1 MRLAACGLWLAAL
14 ALSSSSSLESSF
26 LNARGAPPPLARAPA
41 LPESLSSRG
50 PRALQARPVVV
61 TIEAERFAF
70 SPSEVKVNAGET
82 IEFRLKSSDTDHGFR
97 ILDTDINVTIPK
109 RGKGTT
115 TVTFT
120 PKKPGRYTFECSRVC
135 GAGHSFMRGTL
146 VVK

>member
-1 MRLAACGLWLAAL
+1 MVVLMKSRLTAYGLWLTAL
-14 ALSSSSSLESSF
+14 AVGSSSSIEPQ
-26 LNARGAPPPLARAPA
+26 APGQIPA
-41 LPESLSSRG
+41 K
-50 PRALQARPVVV
+50 PVIV

-109 RGKGTT
+109 RGKGTA